1 MSDNGSGRTPRVSVF
16 KKLYR
21 GDTHFDIVGRRK
33 RWYIISAILLLIIVG
48 SMVFK
53 GFNLGVEFAGG
64 NQFTVHTVEGV
75 TLTEAED
82 SVAGAGADVASSQTA
97 GTGGDAKF
105 VIKTGPL
112 SDAQSQ
118 EARAA
123 LAETLGVD
131 PGEITVSEVSSSWGK
146 SVSRQALIALGVFLV
161 FVAGYLWLR
170 FERKMAVAALVAL
183 AHDVL
188 LTAGV
193 FSIVGFEVTPGTV
206 VGLLT
211 ILGYSLYD
219 TVVVFDR
226 VQENTRGLL
235 TEFKSSYSEAANKA
249 LNETLMRS
257 INTSLIGLLPVA
269 GLLFVGVGILG
280 VGTLKD
286 LALVLFVG
294 MLTGAYSSIFL
305 ATPALVDLKYLEPRV
320 REHDRKVHE
329 KRRANERKA
338 AAAVET
344 VEVAEEPDDSD
355 DDSDDSDGEVMAG
368 SGSRN
373 GTTRTSG
380 PAPRPGAR
388 PGARKRR
395 PRKA

>member
-1 MSDNGSGRTPRVSVF
+1 MSDKSSVRGTPRVSIF
-16 KKLYR
+16 KQLYR

-33 RWYIISAILLLIIVG
+33 TWYIISAILLVIIG
-48 SMVFK
+48 ASTAIK

-64 NQFTVHTVEGV
+64 NQFTVHAPANA

-82 SVAGAGADVASSQTA
+82 AVEASGVEVASSQTA
-97 GTGGDAKF
+97 GTGADTKF
-105 VIKTGPL
+105 VVKTGPL
-112 SDAQSQ
+112 SDAESESVRADIA
-118 EARAA
+118 EAI
-123 LAETLGVD
+123 GVSAN
-131 PGEITVSEVSSSWGK
+131 EITVSEVSSSWGK
-146 SVSRQALIALGVFLV
+146 SVSRQALIALLVFLV

-183 AHDVL
+183 VHDVV

-193 FSIVGFEVTPGTV
+193 FSLVGFEVTPGTV

-235 TEFKSSYSEAANKA
+235 GEFKSTYAEASNKA

-257 INTSLIGLLPVA
+257 INTSIIGLLPVA

-305 ATPALVDLKYLEPRV
+305 ATPVLSDLKYLEPRV
-320 REHDRKVHE
+320 KEHDRKVKE
-329 KRRANERKA
+329 KRRAAERKA
-338 AAAVET
+338 ATAAEPVA
-344 VEVAEEPDDSD
+344 VAETEEDGPVSDSD
-355 DDSDDSDGEVMAG
+355 DEVLAG
-368 SGSRN
+368 SGSRVP
-373 GTTRTSG
+373 TTRTSG
-380 PAPRPGAR
+380 SAPRPGAR
-388 PGARKRR
+388 PDARKRR
-395 PRKA
+395 PRKG

>member
-16 KKLYR
+16 KQLYR

-33 RWYIISAILLLIIVG
+33 LWYIISAVLLAIIVA

-64 NQFTVHTVEGV
+64 NQFTVHSVEGV
-75 TLTEAED
+75 TLTEAEE
-82 SVAGAGADVASSQTA
+82 SVANAGAEVASSQTA
-97 GTGGDAKF
+97 GTGADAKF

-112 SDAQSQ
+112 SDTQSQ

-170 FERKMAVAALVAL
+170 FERKMAIAALVAL

-235 TEFKSSYSEAANKA
+235 TEFKLSYAEAANKA

-269 GLLFVGVGILG
+269 GLLFVGVGVLG

-320 REHDRKVHE
+320 KEHDRKVHE
-329 KRRANERKA
+329 KRRASERKA
-338 AAAVET
+338 AAAA
-344 VEVAEEPDDSD
+344 VEVAEEPDGAD
-355 DDSDDSDGEVMAG
+355 DDEDDSDGEVMAG

-373 GTTRTSG
+373 GTTRTAG

-395 PRKA
+395 PRKS

>member
-1 MSDNGSGRTPRVSVF
+1 MSDKGTPRVSVF
-16 KKLYR
+16 RKLYR
-21 GDTHFDIVGRRK
+21 GDTHFNIVGRRK
-33 RWYIISAILLLIIVG
+33 TWYVISAVLLVIIVA
-48 SMVFK
+48 SMAIR

-75 TLTEAED
+75 SLTEAEE
-82 SVAGAGADVASSQTA
+82 SIAGTGAEVASSQTA
-97 GTGGDAKF
+97 GTGADAKY

-112 SDAQSQ
+112 DDAESQ

-131 PGEITVSEVSSSWGK
+131 AGEITVSEVSSSWGK

-170 FERKMAVAALVAL
+170 FERKMAIAALIAL

-235 TEFKSSYSEAANKA
+235 GEFKSSYAEAANKA

-257 INTSLIGLLPVA
+257 INTSIIGLLPVA

-305 ATPALVDLKYLEPRV
+305 ATPSLVDLKYLEPRV

-329 KRRANERKA
+329 KRRAAERKA
-338 AAAVET
+338 AASEVAVE
-344 VEVAEEPDDSD
+344 VAAEEPDGDIED
-355 DDSDDSDGEVMAG
+355 GDGEVMAG

-373 GTTRTSG
+373 GTSRTAG
-380 PAPRPGAR
+380 AAPRPGAR
-388 PGARKRR
+388 PDSRKRR
-395 PRKA
+395 PRKP